1 MNAHNQAITDFNLQL
16 EINDLTMEMVKA
28 NNPLIV
34 GRDKGKDM
42 DYDALEYKKF
52 KLLTR
57 KRYHQNSAHAYWYW
71 LERER
76 LDK

>member
-52 KLLTR
+52 K
-57 KRYHQNSAHAYWYW
+57 YI
-71 LERER
+71 
-76 LDK
+76 